1 MIPLWDYPARKAAVL
16 YLALEDDYR
25 RLQERLYRMFG
36 TDGADNLFFSVSAG
50 NLGNGLDGQLQEFM
64 KKHNDTR
71 LIIIDTLQKMREVG
85 GDNYSYANDYEIITK
100 LKQFADSYGICILLV
115 HHTRKQGSPEYQ
127 LPEPQGLMS
136 AKTYKNKLAEPLVQK
151 LKSLVKTALIRCF
164 EAYDSYYRLNIT
176 NSNLHREN
184 ERLTK
189 TNEKLA
195 GENENLRAENKNYK
209 LLKKAFGSKQMDSLL
224 EQAKAVQQSKQRGK
238 HFRNNQEER

>member
-1 MIPLWDYPARKAAVL
+1 MCDCDKSILETPLAVGSNSWL
-16 YLALEDDYR
+16 RAFFASLSIGLLIDMGFSAVAIADRVGHESIEITYRYAHLFPSKQAEMADRVENYDKGIENLKTLE
-25 RLQERLYRMFG
+25 Q
-36 TDGADNLFFSVSAG
+36 V
-50 NLGNGLDGQLQEFM
+50 LD
-64 KKHNDTR
+64 T
-71 LIIIDTLQKMREVG
+71 
-85 GDNYSYANDYEIITK
+85 
-100 LKQFADSYGICILLV
+100 
-115 HHTRKQGSPEYQ
+115 SPEYQ

-136 AKTYKNKLAEPLVQK
+136 AKMYKNKLAEPLVQK

-224 EQAKAVQQSKQRGK
+224 EQAKVVQQSKQRGK

>member
-1 MIPLWDYPARKAAVL
+1 MVLDYKK
-16 YLALEDDYR
+16 
-25 RLQERLYRMFG
+25 QEREKEVVQLEGQILEKKEEFQILSDRVENYDKG
-36 TDGADNLFFSVSAG
+36 IENLKTLEQV
-50 NLGNGLDGQLQEFM
+50 LD
-64 KKHNDTR
+64 T
-71 LIIIDTLQKMREVG
+71 
-85 GDNYSYANDYEIITK
+85 
-100 LKQFADSYGICILLV
+100 
-115 HHTRKQGSPEYQ
+115 SPEYQ

-209 LLKKAFGSKQMDSLL
+209 LLKRRSEVNRWTTFQSLHYL
-224 EQAKAVQQSKQRGK
+224 PKKKSP
-238 HFRNNQEER
+238 

>member
-1 MIPLWDYPARKAAVL
+1 MERHGIEWEHKGTHEKHLSVL
-16 YLALEDDYR
+16 DHKK
-25 RLQERLYRMFG
+25 QEREKEVVQLEGQILEKKEGFQILSDRVENYDKG
-36 TDGADNLFFSVSAG
+36 IENLKTLEQV
-50 NLGNGLDGQLQEFM
+50 LD
-64 KKHNDTR
+64 T
-71 LIIIDTLQKMREVG
+71 
-85 GDNYSYANDYEIITK
+85 
-100 LKQFADSYGICILLV
+100 
-115 HHTRKQGSPEYQ
+115 SPEYQ
-127 LPEPQGLMS
+127 LLEPQGLMS

-164 EAYDSYYRLNIT
+164 EAYDSYYRLNIA

-224 EQAKAVQQSKQRGK
+224 EQAKAFAVSQRV
-238 HFRNNQEER
+238 

>member
-1 MIPLWDYPARKAAVL
+1 
-16 YLALEDDYR
+16 
-25 RLQERLYRMFG
+25 
-36 TDGADNLFFSVSAG
+36 
-50 NLGNGLDGQLQEFM
+50 
-64 KKHNDTR
+64 
-71 LIIIDTLQKMREVG
+71 
-85 GDNYSYANDYEIITK
+85 
-100 LKQFADSYGICILLV
+100 
-115 HHTRKQGSPEYQ
+115 
-127 LPEPQGLMS
+127 MS

-224 EQAKAVQQSKQRGK
+224 EQAKAFAVSQRKPQGFVYRFAHKQQAEPLPCRHRFTG
-238 HFRNNQEER
+238 F

>member
-1 MIPLWDYPARKAAVL
+1 MVGKGSVNHNSRKFKAGS
-16 YLALEDDYR
+16 E
-25 RLQERLYRMFG
+25 
-36 TDGADNLFFSVSAG
+36 NG
-50 NLGNGLDGQLQEFM
+50 NLARQVLDEYCQQFQKRNPNLYVFSAHLHMDEATPHLHIDFVPFTTGSKRGLD
-64 KKHNDTR
+64 TR
-71 LIIIDTLQKMREVG
+71 V
-85 GDNYSYANDYEIITK
+85 S
-100 LKQFADSYGICILLV
+100 LKQALA
-115 HHTRKQGSPEYQ
+115 K
-127 LPEPQGLMS
+127 QGLMS

-151 LKSLVKTALIRCF
+151 LKSLVKVALIRCF